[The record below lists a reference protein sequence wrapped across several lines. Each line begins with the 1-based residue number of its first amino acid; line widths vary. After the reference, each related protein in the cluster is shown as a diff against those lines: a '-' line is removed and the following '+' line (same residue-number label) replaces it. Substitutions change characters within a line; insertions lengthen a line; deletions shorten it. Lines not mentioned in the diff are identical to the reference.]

1 MFRTELIPKPSPE
14 KISLADDLMSIGSC
28 FAVNIGQKLR
38 ENKFRI
44 DVNPF
49 GTLFNPHSIFK
60 LLKLSMDSGSISDEW
75 IVNHQGVY
83 HHYDFHGDF
92 SALSQA
98 ELLERAER
106 LIHETHAKVQSLSFL
121 IVTFGTAIV
130 YEWKENGQIVAN
142 CHKIPA
148 FKFNRRQMDVVEI
161 YREFHGFYEQL
172 KRLNPKVRIILTVSP
187 VRHMKESFEQ
197 NNLSKSILRVAC
209 DQISRSFPGIS
220 YFPAFEIMM
229 DDLRDY
235 RFYAE
240 DMLHP
245 NAVATD
251 YIWQKFAETYFDAET
266 ALFIRAWGEVQKALQ
281 HRPFH
286 PSSMEHQQFILKT
299 IERVKEFSIVVNVE
313 NELRQLTA
321 QLI

>member
-1 MFRTELIPKPSPE
+1 MFRTELIPKASPE
-14 KISLADDLMSIGSC
+14 KIRLTNGLMSIGSC

-38 ENKFRI
+38 ENKFSI

-60 LLKLSMDSGSISDEW
+60 LLKLSLDSGCISEEG
-75 IVNHQGVY
+75 IVEHQGVY
-83 HHYDFHGDF
+83 HHFDFHGDF
-92 SALSQA
+92 SALNQA
-98 ELLERAER
+98 ELVERANR
-106 LIHETHAKVQSLSFL
+106 LISETQLALQKLSF
-121 IVTFGTAIV
+121 IIITFGTAII
-130 YEWKENGQIVAN
+130 YERKANGQIVAN
-142 CHKIPA
+142 CHKVPA
-148 FKFNRRQMDVVEI
+148 SNFNRRIMGVEEI
-161 YREFHGFYEQL
+161 YREFKEFIEKLRQV
-172 KRLNPKVRIILTVSP
+172 NPDIRIILTVSP

-209 DQISRSFPGIS
+209 DQITRSFTDIN

-245 NAVATD
+245 NAVATN
-251 YIWQKFAETYFDAET
+251 YIWRKFMDTYFDGET
-266 ALFIRAWGEVQKALQ
+266 MLFIRRWGEVLKALQ

-286 PSSMEHQQFILKT
+286 PSSREHQQFILKT
-299 IERVKEFSIVVNVE
+299 IERVKEFSTVVNVE
-313 NELRQLTA
+313 NELQQLTA
-321 QLI
+321 QLL